1 MLDMSS
7 LFIHIPGELTDLNTY
22 INAERGNRYS
32 GARLK
37 KEETERVAWLS
48 KGHKIDK
55 YPINIAC
62 NWYLKDKKK
71 DPDNVSFSIK
81 FIMDGLVTA
90 GVLENDSQKYI
101 KSIGHN
107 FEIDKDNPR
116 VVVEIKSVD

>member
-22 INAERGNRYS
+22 IKAERGNRYS
-32 GARLK
+32 GAKLK

-48 KGHKIDK
+48 KGHKVDK
-55 YPINIAC
+55 YPVNITC
-62 NWYLKDKKK
+62 NWYLKDRRK
-71 DPDNVSFSIK
+71 DIDNCAFAVK
-81 FIMDGLVTA
+81 FILDGLVMA

-101 KSIGHN
+101 KSLSHN
-107 FEIDKDNPR
+107 FAIDKANPR

>member
-1 MLDMSS
+1 MSNIV
-7 LFIHIPGELTDLNTY
+7 IHIPGELTDLNTY
-22 INAERGNRYS
+22 IRAERSNRYF
-32 GARLK
+32 AAKLK

-48 KGHKIDK
+48 KGHKVEK

-81 FIMDGLVTA
+81 FILDGLVMA

-107 FEIDKDNPR
+107 FFIDKKNPR
-116 VVVEIKSVD
+116 VEVEILDK